1 MNLRVCEIVQ
11 QIKYLPGYP
20 DHWQE
25 KLEENLNS
33 NDKIEHWVY
42 IVHGKD
48 TDDDGK
54 LKEPHSYDA
63 ISQSY
68 RLFGQGKNPIPERYQ
83 KEAAPQEEE
92 LQKFCSDL
100 NISYVGGQPCYE
112 DVTDKIDTSLF
123 TGITQKG

>member
-1 MNLRVCEIVQ
+1 MSARYRDRWLEVKLIIITTV
-11 QIKYLPGYP
+11 LPINDFHASY
-20 DHWQE
+20 
-25 KLEENLNS
+25 ENPS
-33 NDKIEHWVY
+33 EPVEQMMRRCKQMIELKRSQMYVY
-42 IVHGKD
+42 
-48 TDDDGK
+48 
-54 LKEPHSYDA
+54 SYDA

-68 RLFGQGKNPIPERYQ
+68 RIFGQGKNPIPERYQ